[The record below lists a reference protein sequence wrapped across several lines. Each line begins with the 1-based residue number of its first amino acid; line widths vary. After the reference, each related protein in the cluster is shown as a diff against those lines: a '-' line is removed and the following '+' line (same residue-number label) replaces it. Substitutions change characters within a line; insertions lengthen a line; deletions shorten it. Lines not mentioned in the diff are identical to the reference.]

1 MDGIADSVLVT
12 LTEREPGDNVFIYED
27 GILLIEGVNYFYNTT
42 TGAVVFNNYIPDEGT
57 IIIVQLLKQ
66 DLVSGIFTSA
76 INVSFNPAATPVLQT
91 NTVQDALVELAAKT
105 YTKTQLETIGQAL
118 VIGENVRGTKP
129 QNTIIDEITA
139 ITWRGTL
146 TSPVELQNVQD
157 PVEGDVYAI
166 LSTETIVIYKNGNFI
181 SISTTGGTGAPGAD
195 GQPGLAA
202 IFPILRN
209 LGGTI
214 VGDIINGNIVIPNSS
229 FEGTGT
235 NIQVF
240 EGANELNY
248 NSIATNLSEL
258 NNGEFRILASGT
270 AITPGQIVAAIF
282 GNQVFVDIQDHSNFT
297 GSGPASVSYEFIG
310 KRYDG
315 TVFQVFSTQRFTLVL
330 NGEEG
335 LPGNIG
341 ATGPQGPAGPT
352 GPEGTSVV
360 LKGSVNLFS
369 DLDNIVDPDPG
380 DLYVVLA
387 DGNGYV

>member
-91 NTVQDALVELAAKT
+91 NTVQDAIVELAAKT

-202 IFPILRN
+202 IFPILSN

-214 VGDIINGNIVIPNSS
+214 VGNVVNNDVVVPSS
-229 FEGTGT
+229 SYEGTGT
-235 NIQVF
+235 NIKVF
-240 EGANELNY
+240 EGANQLAHNP
-248 NSIATNLSEL
+248 SATNISQL
-258 NNGEFRILASGT
+258 NDGEFLINVSGT
-270 AITPGQIVAAIF
+270 AITPGQIISALL
-282 GNQVFVDIQDHSNFT
+282 GNQSDVNIQDHSNII
-297 GSGPASVSYEFIG
+297 GSPASVSYEFIG
-310 KRYDG
+310 KRLDG
-315 TVFQVFSTQRFTLVL
+315 TSFQVFSSQRFTLVL